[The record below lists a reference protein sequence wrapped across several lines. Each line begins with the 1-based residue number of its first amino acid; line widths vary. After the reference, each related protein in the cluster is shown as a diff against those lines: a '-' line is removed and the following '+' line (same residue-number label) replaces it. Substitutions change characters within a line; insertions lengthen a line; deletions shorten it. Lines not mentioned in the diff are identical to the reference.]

1 MNWEQVG
8 NIKFQEVLDF
18 KTHSRYLVIHHDYK
32 VGKIQR
38 FYVQETLQYL
48 RNELRHFKKLAK
60 WRAERNGFVD
70 SRDGESMES
79 MRWNIKCAERG
90 YFLTKVA

>member
-1 MNWEQVG
+1 M
-8 NIKFQEVLDF
+8 
-18 KTHSRYLVIHHDYK
+18 
-32 VGKIQR
+32 
-38 FYVQETLQYL
+38 QETLQYL